1 MRNSL
6 LLYETHLE
14 ALLALPPDDLK
25 KSLRAIRDYALYE
38 IEPEPDG
45 IAYAMLQMCKPI
57 IDKNNR
63 KAAIRQ
69 KNKQEQTGTNENKQE
84 QTGTNENKTE
94 QIEPIK
100 GKGEKGKGKGE
111 IKDSIGRFTPP
122 SADEVREYAR
132 ESGYH
137 IDADGFIDFYASK
150 GWMVGKNKM
159 RDWRA
164 AVRNWSRSDR
174 QRQGGATKGNK
185 FNFKGR
191 DIDYDELERQLLQ
204 G

>member
-63 KAAIRQ
+63 KAANRQ
-69 KNKQEQTGTNENKQE
+69 KNKQE

-111 IKDSIGRFTPP
+111 IKDNTGRFTPP

-137 IDADGFIDFYASK
+137 IDADSFIDFYSSK

-159 RDWRA
+159 KDWRA

-191 DIDYDELERQLLQ
+191 DIDYDALERQLLQ

>member
-63 KAAIRQ
+63 KAANRQ
-69 KNKQEQTGTNENKQE
+69 KSKQE

-137 IDADGFIDFYASK
+137 IDADGFIDFYASN

-159 RDWRA
+159 KDWRA

-174 QRQGGATKGNK
+174 QRQGWATKGNK

>member
-69 KNKQEQTGTNENKQE
+69 KNKQKNNRKILSKNKKNILMIIKQKNKQK
-84 QTGTNENKTE
+84 NNLS
-94 QIEPIK
+94 IK
-100 GKGEKGKGKGE
+100 KNLMM
-111 IKDSIGRFTPP
+111 
-122 SADEVREYAR
+122 
-132 ESGYH
+132 YH
-137 IDADGFIDFYASK
+137 KLKIIQ
-150 GWMVGKNKM
+150 KNK
-159 RDWRA
+159 
-164 AVRNWSRSDR
+164 
-174 QRQGGATKGNK
+174 
-185 FNFKGR
+185 
-191 DIDYDELERQLLQ
+191 
-204 G
+204 